1 MLISS
6 IETIKKY
13 IHNSEMVCQVFIDL
27 LNTFDTVNH
36 GVLLEKLK
44 HYGIRGKP
52 INLFWNLRSHRK
64 QYGLIESFF
73 SQTKITKCVFTK
85 FYLGPLLFLIYIND
99 LFNTLEK
106 SIVHNFADNT
116 NFLYGSKN
124 PFAILDVI
132 NSEH

>member
-1 MLISS
+1 MPVHIKEDTLNTQRNVLISS

-52 INLFWNLRSHRK
+52 INLF
-64 QYGLIESFF
+64 
-73 SQTKITKCVFTK
+73 
-85 FYLGPLLFLIYIND
+85 
-99 LFNTLEK
+99 
-106 SIVHNFADNT
+106 
-116 NFLYGSKN
+116 
-124 PFAILDVI
+124 
-132 NSEH
+132 